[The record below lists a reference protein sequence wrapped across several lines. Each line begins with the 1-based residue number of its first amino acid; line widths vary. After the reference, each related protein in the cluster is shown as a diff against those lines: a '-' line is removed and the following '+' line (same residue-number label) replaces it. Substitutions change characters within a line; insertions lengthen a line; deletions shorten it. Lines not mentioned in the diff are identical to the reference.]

1 MSRGIVIGLT
11 GLAGAGK
18 DTVADYLV
26 EHYGFTKIAFA
37 DEMKRILRE
46 MDPILGMDLYS
57 PGRVIHLSEALE
69 RYGEHG
75 VKEVYPTYRKYL
87 QSFGTEGI
95 RAIEENFWVN
105 AAMKKITAKSNYV
118 FTDVRFPNE
127 AAAIGSRRG
136 TLWQIERPQVGKLS
150 HVSESWVGKMGE
162 EYLIANTGSLDK
174 LAHEVEYALHT
185 IERTRWIAGVAA

>member
-1 MSRGIVIGLT
+1 MSQGIVIGLT
-11 GLAGAGK
+11 GLAGVGK

-26 EHYGFTKIAFA
+26 EHYGFTKVAFA
-37 DEMKRILRE
+37 DEMKRVLRE
-46 MDPILGMDLYS
+46 MNPILGMDLYNT
-57 PGRVIHLSEALE
+57 GEMILLNEALD

-75 VKEVYPTYRKYL
+75 VKEVYPAYRKYL

-95 RAIEENFWVN
+95 RSIEANFWVN
-105 AAMKKITAKSNYV
+105 AAMRKITAKSNYV

-127 AAAIGSRRG
+127 AAAIGDARG
-136 TLWQIERPQVGKLS
+136 TLWQIERPQVGQLA

-174 LAHEVEYALHT
+174 LAHEIEYALRS
-185 IERTRWIAGVAA
+185 IERYRMVMTA